1 MAHRRGTVTDE
12 AKNIGRRVRAAR
24 EALGMKQEE
33 LAHAVGFA
41 SRQIL
46 SDLERGVRDVKA
58 SEAARIARALHVDMT
73 SLLSEAPATPQVLW
87 RAQPCEGAESIEA
100 EFLQWCE
107 RQRRVL
113 RLLDQRPPDQLPVY
127 DIDLERMTYADADRL
142 AAVVGQMLGLGVRPA
157 HGLSA
162 ALESRFDVTIWFLDT
177 PGGCA
182 ACTRGEHGV
191 SILVPRSEAPWRR
204 HFDIAHEL
212 FHLLTWPSGDQ
223 SLAQR
228 DDSAAGRHAEQLA
241 NAFAASLLVPAEV
254 VLRELDERSSQRR
267 VKLAELVAMARDF
280 GVSLETLVWRLHN
293 LGLWPER
300 EVVEALLDDPRLRE
314 LDKASQAKDWSDP
327 PELPE
332 RFVQAAYAATLR
344 ARLSRAQLAT
354 YLLCG
359 LPDLSSHLAEYGID
373 EDLAELASQDL
384 SVDRRFDDL
393 DPLPMPSGQA

>member
-1 MAHRRGTVTDE
+1 MSQE
-12 AKNIGRRVRAAR
+12 SQNIGTRIKAAR
-24 EALGMKQEE
+24 EAMGMKQEE
-33 LAHAVGFA
+33 LARAVGFA

-58 SEAARIARALHVDMT
+58 SEAARIARLLHVDLA
-73 SLLSEAPATPQVLW
+73 SLLSESQARPPVLW
-87 RAQPCEGAESIEA
+87 RAQPSEGAESIEA
-100 EFLQWCE
+100 EFLQWCG

-113 RLLDQRPPDQLPVY
+113 KLLDQRPPDRLPVY
-127 DIDLERMTYADADRL
+127 DRDLAQMTYADADRL
-142 AAVVGQMLGLGVRPA
+142 ATDIGRLLGLGVRPA
-157 HGLSA
+157 RALGT
-162 ALESRFDVTIWFLDT
+162 ALESRFDVTIWYLDT
-177 PGGCA
+177 PRGCA

-212 FHLLTWPSGDQ
+212 FHLLTWASGRQDAPQ
-223 SLAQR
+223 WEAT
-228 DDSAAGRHAEQLA
+228 AAGRHAEQLA

-254 VLRELDERSSQRR
+254 VLRELEERSSARR

-300 EVVEALLDDPRLRE
+300 AVVDGLLDNPRLRE
-314 LDKASQAKDWSDP
+314 FDRASQAREWSEP

-344 ARLSRAQLAT
+344 GRLSRAQLAT
-354 YLLCG
+354 YLRCG
-359 LPDLSSHLAEYGID
+359 LPDLTSRLAGYGID
-373 EDLAELASQDL
+373 EDLAELASQDI
-384 SVDRRFDDL
+384 SVERRSDDL
-393 DPLPMPSGQA
+393 DLLPMLREQG